1 MRIGKC
7 PENAYKRSVKKYLDT
22 YRETHN
28 TVKDQMITVVRQTA
42 LDHEMAPAVFL
53 QDGINAVCAQDAKAI
68 STSIALALPP
78 DTEEA
83 YVSSVMKQ
91 LAKTAK
97 SQNVPLTEAAVST
110 FGGLSKAVLQITV
123 TAGRKKKQEPVAGKE
138 LLLVHPIALAGTGIL
153 AVEKKEQLLERFA
166 QPFIRSAADQ
176 LEHLSLARAAELAF
190 EHGAAYANALGEGGV
205 FAGLWELA
213 EALSTGLSVDLK
225 AIPIR
230 QETVEICECFRLN
243 PYLLLSTGALLVVTE
258 NGKELCRIL
267 CAQGMEA
274 ALIGTLQAGNDRVL
288 YNDGE
293 TRYLDL
299 PQTDEIYRIMDRRD
313 QT

>member
-22 YRETHN
+22 YRETQN

-68 STSIALALPP
+68 SVSIALALPP

-97 SQNVPLTEAAVST
+97 SQNVPLTEAEVST
-110 FGGLSKAVLQITV
+110 FDGLSKAVLQITV
-123 TAGRKKKQEPVAGKE
+123 TAGRNKRQEPVAGKE

-166 QPFIRSAADQ
+166 QPFIRSAADH
-176 LEHLSLARAAELAF
+176 LEHLSVARAAELAF
-190 EHGAAYANALGEGGV
+190 EHGAAYAYALGEGGV

-230 QETVEICECFRLN
+230 RKPWRSANASASTRTCSCQREPCW
-243 PYLLLSTGALLVVTE
+243 LSRKTE
-258 NGKELCRIL
+258 RN
-267 CAQGMEA
+267 CAVSCVHRGWKP
-274 ALIGTLQAGNDRVL
+274 R
-288 YNDGE
+288 
-293 TRYLDL
+293 
-299 PQTDEIYRIMDRRD
+299 
-313 QT
+313 